1 VGSGWDANPVAQSN
15 PPVNVPGTRYGVYA
29 QDKATT
35 KFSEKNVSAVQSDL
49 KALGYESEL
58 VELPTNHPA
67 RYIISWK
74 HQPTT
79 VGWNGLYR
87 EETGIGVRAE
97 EDFDLSC

>member
-1 VGSGWDANPVAQSN
+1 MGSGWDANPVAQSN

-58 VELPTNHPA
+58 VEPPTNHPA
-67 RYIISWK
+67 RYII
-74 HQPTT
+74 
-79 VGWNGLYR
+79 VL
-87 EETGIGVRAE
+87 ETSAGYCRVEWIIKRRNRDWGESGRR
-97 EDFDLSC
+97 L